1 MGDPR
6 ARREGAVKPV
16 NDGRCCGWW
25 PGRRCLNNGTIICM
39 WCGKLFCR
47 SHVYQA
53 ETRHE
58 CHECAEERIEKH
70 PALKGLPGRQKEV
83 SW

>member
-1 MGDPR
+1 
-6 ARREGAVKPV
+6 
-16 NDGRCCGWW
+16 
-25 PGRRCLNNGTIICM
+25 M